1 MIPQE
6 LAALFWDIKRED
18 FDPAAHPDYTIGRIL
33 ESGDEQAVAWLR
45 RFFSEAQIKEVIR
58 SERRLT
64 RKSANFWAL
73 VYGIPAGQVAALR
86 PPDEGVAS

>member
-6 LAALFWDIKRED
+6 LAALFWDIQRED
-18 FDPAAHPDYTIGRIL
+18 FDPASHPHYTIGRIL

-45 RFFSEAQIKEVIR
+45 RVFSEAQLREVLR

-64 RKSANFWAL
+64 AKSANFWAL
-73 VYGIPAGQVAALR
+73 VYGIPAEQVAALR
-86 PPDEGVAS
+86 PPD